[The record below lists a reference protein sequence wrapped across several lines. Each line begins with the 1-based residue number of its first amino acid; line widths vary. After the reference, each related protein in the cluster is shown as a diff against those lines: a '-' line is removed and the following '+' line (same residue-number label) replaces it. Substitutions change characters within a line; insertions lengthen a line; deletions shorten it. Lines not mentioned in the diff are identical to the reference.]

1 MSRRFFRAAA
11 LAAAVLPL
19 SVTALLSGGAQAT
32 TETEGTDSEDE
43 VVFTVAFA
51 QKPDSLNPFTGILAA
66 SYDIWYM
73 GYDYLV
79 TLSQDDMSIEPQL
92 ATEWEQSEDGLTWT
106 FTIRDDAVFSDG
118 EPLTADDVAYTLS
131 AVIDGGPEATTWGSY
146 LQGVDSAVATDATH
160 VELTL
165 SKPNAVL
172 PYIPIPIVPEHVWS
186 EFDDKE
192 TRAFKNLPPDFVGSG
207 PFRVVDADPTLS
219 TVTMEKNPDYW
230 GDVPVVDKVIMRNFK
245 TEDAAV
251 QALKK
256 GEVDFAEDI
265 GGLAIEQLEG
275 DPNIT
280 THVGATTSY
289 DEIAFN
295 AGSVD
300 LETGE
305 SIGNPNPAVLDP
317 AFRYALGFAID
328 RERIAEQIY
337 EGLAVPGDTI
347 VPGGSAWK
355 WDPPEDVQFSYDPE
369 KAEQLLDEAGYAMGD
384 DGFRTLPSG
393 EPIGKLRLYWRSGSE
408 TSEGTIKYFSE
419 WLADVGIDSE
429 VLQASDDRLID
440 IILEGE
446 FDVFQWGWYV
456 DPDPDGML
464 SYMTCG
470 QRGGWSDSWYCD
482 KQYDQ
487 WYNQQHSESDP
498 DARAQIIADMQEKLF
513 MDAPYLVTVY
523 SATGEAYRSDR
534 FEGFSP
540 QPADPEGVYLVQF
553 GAYNYQHVQPV
564 SEEVANEAAAEEESD
579 RNTFI
584 YVIVGLVV
592 LLALLGG
599 GIAFARSRSQQD
611 RA

>member
-1 MSRRFFRAAA
+1 MSRRFSKTA
-11 LAAAVLPL
+11 LIAAAAVLPL
-19 SVTALLSGGAQAT
+19 SMLGAFAGGADAVPAAST
-32 TETEGTDSEDE
+32 DEGDE
-43 VVFTVAFA
+43 VVFTAAFA

-79 TLSQDDMSIEPQL
+79 TLSQEDMSLEPQL
-92 ATEWEQSEDGLTWT
+92 ATEWEQSEDGLSWT

-118 EPLTADDVAYTLS
+118 EPLTADDVAYTFTDI
-131 AVIDGGPEATTWGSY
+131 IDGGPEATTWGSY
-146 LQGVDSAVATDATH
+146 LKGVDSAEATDATH

-165 SKPNAVL
+165 SQPNAVL
-172 PYIPIPIVPEHVWS
+172 PYIPIPIVPEHIWS
-186 EFDDKE
+186 EFDDKQV
-192 TRAFKNLPPDFVGSG
+192 RAFKNTPPDFVGSG
-207 PFRVVDADPTLS
+207 PFRVVEADSTLS

-230 GDVPVVDKVIMRNFK
+230 GDVPIIDKVIMRNYK

-265 GGLAIEQLEG
+265 GGLAIESLEG
-275 DPNIT
+275 EPNIT
-280 THVGATTSY
+280 THVGNTTSY

-300 LETGE
+300 LDTGE
-305 SIGNPNPAVLDP
+305 PLGDPNPAVLDP
-317 AFRYALGFAID
+317 KFRYALGFAID
-328 RERIAEQIY
+328 REVMAERIY

-347 VPGGSAWK
+347 VPAGSAWK
-355 WDPPEDVQFSYDPE
+355 WDPPEDVAFEYDPAR
-369 KAEQLLDEAGYAMGD
+369 AEQLLDEAGYTMGD
-384 DGFRTLPSG
+384 DGFRTLPNG
-393 EPIGKLRLYWRSGSE
+393 EPIGKLLMYGRSGST
-408 TSEGTIKYFSE
+408 TSIDTINYFAE

-429 VLQASDDRLID
+429 IKQASDDALID

-464 SYMTCG
+464 SYMTCD

-487 WYNQQHSESDP
+487 WYDEQHASADP
-498 DARAQIIADMQEKLF
+498 EERADTIAAMQEKLF

-534 FEGFSP
+534 FEGFSA
-540 QPADPEGVYLVQF
+540 QPSPDGVYLVQF
-553 GAYNYQHVQPV
+553 GAYNYQHISPV
-564 SEEVANEAAAEEESD
+564 SEDVANAAAAEEESD
-579 RNTFI
+579 RDTFLWVLI
-584 YVIVGLVV
+584 GGLVLAALIVG
-592 LLALLGG
+592 
-599 GIAFARSRSQQD
+599 GILFARSRSQVD